1 MLSQPPLVSLNAEGE
16 ISRRRAFRKWELTSA
31 RFPSRVYPVGV
42 FSQLIFFQLGFFRL
56 VRDISRWTFFQLEV
70 FPPGWVS
77 PLGGVFDSETVQQYH
92 RQAFNHVSLQQLPLR
107 AEVRE
112 TRIVDF
118 RSSRTSYRKCHWQRW
133 MSLMSVG
140 VEESEESH
148 GLRLGVEGGD
158 EGEAVD
164 SWRFSLA
171 MFSASAC
178 SICS

>member
-1 MLSQPPLVSLNAEGE
+1 MPSKPPLVSLNAEG
-16 ISRRRAFRKWELTSA
+16 RYLLDG
-31 RFPSRVYPVGV
+31 RFASGSSHLHVSPIGFIPVEVFSEGG
-42 FSQLIFFQLGFFRL
+42 FSQL
-56 VRDISRWTFFQLEV
+56 V
-70 FPPGWVS
+70 FPVETFPFDWGIS
-77 PLGGVFDSETVQQYH
+77 PVGRFSSWKFSHLGGLFDSEIVQQYH
-92 RQAFNHVSLQQLPLR
+92 RQAFNHVPLLQLPLR

-112 TRIVDF
+112 TRMVDF
-118 RSSRTSYRKCHWQRW
+118 RSLRTSYRKCHWQRW

-148 GLRLGVEGGD
+148 GLRFGVEGGD